1 MSQTEPF
8 RRIAIVLLCLAAWAP
23 TAAGPASPGPEPDQA
38 AASDTWR
45 LPVRIQ
51 QLHVAG
57 RKVAGRQGDRA
68 MVYNLKAPAAA
79 KTQARLVV
87 SGAARAL
94 AEVDGQIV
102 LLRALPAKPRTLAT
116 DTLLLQDPVS
126 QQGLILQLLQ
136 AHRDGQAAGQWNVS
150 AGQDGA
156 IVSLAWDAS
165 QQDQLRVIPFTGDAL
180 LAMDGVRRAEAQPV
194 RSSPQR
200 IAAAGQLPQPQA
212 VAEAR
217 NSESEPLAVGGPD
230 TDADGPWW
238 KLFPNKTRLMDP
250 LLADQRE
257 ASMRFG
263 YLVDHGSSENG
274 DDTYFDVQ
282 LGADLVIFYKQFD
295 ADNEMTLSG
304 RALVSSRLQVGENTP
319 LLNVDYIGGAALG
332 YRHKADTFEL
342 LLYHQSSHLGDET
355 LDFGRR
361 ARIDYSREAVRLLWS
376 RQILENLR
384 VYAGPTFNFASASPD
399 ELDNT
404 FILQAGAE
412 YRWDIQGWPMY
423 AAVDLQAKEENDWR
437 VNVNTQV
444 GLELGDKWRFF
455 HRPRV
460 FVEYFNGN
468 SNMGQYW
475 DEHESLFMLG
485 FGFDL

>member
-1 MSQTEPF
+1 
-8 RRIAIVLLCLAAWAP
+8 
-23 TAAGPASPGPEPDQA
+23 
-38 AASDTWR
+38 
-45 LPVRIQ
+45 
-51 QLHVAG
+51 
-57 RKVAGRQGDRA
+57 
-68 MVYNLKAPAAA
+68 
-79 KTQARLVV
+79 
-87 SGAARAL
+87 
-94 AEVDGQIV
+94 
-102 LLRALPAKPRTLAT
+102 
-116 DTLLLQDPVS
+116 
-126 QQGLILQLLQ
+126 
-136 AHRDGQAAGQWNVS
+136 
-150 AGQDGA
+150 
-156 IVSLAWDAS
+156 
-165 QQDQLRVIPFTGDAL
+165 
-180 LAMDGVRRAEAQPV
+180 
-194 RSSPQR
+194 
-200 IAAAGQLPQPQA
+200 
-212 VAEAR
+212 